1 MDQNGQITIAH
12 INSGPNAKS
21 AYGWLWIVQNDGMPI
36 ALGVGAKRE
45 QYRWGSIQLE
55 PLLFVK

>member
-1 MDQNGQITIAH
+1 MDKNGQISIAH

-21 AYGWLWIVQNDGMPI
+21 AYGWLWLVQNDGMPI

-45 QYRWGSIQLE
+45 QYRWGS
-55 PLLFVK
+55 VS